1 MTFTLTTN
9 PSPQIGTFDAIITNF
24 HQLEGNVFLLN
35 DSKSCYKF
43 VLSTNVLL
51 VLKMYCIFTDNALIT
66 FL

>member
-43 VLSTNVLL
+43 VLLTNVLL
-51 VLKMYCIFTDNALIT
+51 YCIFTDNALIT